1 MQSTNEEHQWISERT
16 KTFDSSGI
24 RQVFSLASK
33 LEKPINLSIGQP
45 DFDVPD
51 SVKRT
56 LVEAIENGQNGY
68 ALTQGAPPLREKLQS
83 QIDSE
88 FDHRDREVF
97 VSSGTSGG
105 LVLAMMAM
113 VNPGEEVIFLDPF
126 FVMYESLVKLVGGIP
141 VAVNSYPDFR
151 PSIEKIEAAMTPRT
165 KMLVVNSPA
174 NPTGV
179 QFSDQEMRQLA
190 ELAKEKGV
198 VLLSDEIYRLFSY
211 DEPFVSPARYNDQTV
226 VIDGFS
232 KSYAMTGL
240 RLGYV
245 HGPHAIMEAMLKVQQ
260 YTFICA
266 PHPVQIAGV
275 TALDTDISQHVD
287 DYRKKRDFMM
297 DRLSKYYEISPPNG
311 AFYLFPK
318 LPGMNG
324 DEFVARAI
332 ENNLLV
338 IPGKI
343 FSHQDTHF
351 RISYAASDDTLD
363 QGVEILKRM
372 ALSASNA
379 GR

>member
-179 QFSDQEMRQLA
+179 QFSDQEMRQLGQG
-190 ELAKEKGV
+190 EGGRV
-198 VLLSDEIYRLFSY
+198 
-211 DEPFVSPARYNDQTV
+211 
-226 VIDGFS
+226 
-232 KSYAMTGL
+232 
-240 RLGYV
+240 
-245 HGPHAIMEAMLKVQQ
+245 AI
-260 YTFICA
+260 
-266 PHPVQIAGV
+266 G
-275 TALDTDISQHVD
+275 
-287 DYRKKRDFMM
+287 
-297 DRLSKYYEISPPNG
+297 
-311 AFYLFPK
+311 
-318 LPGMNG
+318 
-324 DEFVARAI
+324 
-332 ENNLLV
+332 
-338 IPGKI
+338 
-343 FSHQDTHF
+343 
-351 RISYAASDDTLD
+351 
-363 QGVEILKRM
+363 
-372 ALSASNA
+372 
-379 GR
+379 